1 MKWSNYWN
9 FLFLF
14 LLALFYTFTT
24 ETGHRISLTS
34 EHLIY
39 IGNQT
44 YIQARHINSK
54 EHQLFIVGKNGQLQ
68 SSHIRSID
76 IQLKHGYATPITQD
90 GTLLVNN
97 VSSSCYASVYH
108 HHLGHMAMAPLRWIH
123 RAKQIFG
130 LINKNETNENGIHW
144 YPRAL
149 NNFVHM
155 FIPFPDIFTSTTS
168 RI

>member
-1 MKWSNYWN
+1 
-9 FLFLF
+9 
-14 LLALFYTFTT
+14 LFYTFTT
-24 ETGHRISLTS
+24 ETGHQVSLTP

-44 YIQARHINSK
+44 YIQARQINSEVHK
-54 EHQLFIVGKNGQLQ
+54 LFIVGKDGQLEP
-68 SSHIRSID
+68 SRIRSID
-76 IQLKHGYATPITQD
+76 IQFKQGYATPITQH

-97 VSSSCYASVYH
+97 IGSSCYASIYH
-108 HHLGHMAMAPLRWIH
+108 HHIGHMAMAPLRWIH

-130 LINKNETNENGIHW
+130 LINKSETNENGIHW

-149 NNFVHM
+149 NNIVHM
-155 FIPFPDIFTSTTS
+155 LVPFPGMFTTTTG